1 MVCIATDSSHTK
13 LPLWNSLNYR
23 CSVPSDVGGSK
34 QNLTLEPF
42 DHYLN
47 RKWAT
52 AFIFFQELLIEV
64 LGSTRVRATICNISC
79 SQTWNRQWTEI
90 LCPHLS
96 GKEDQSL
103 DVQYSTLWTH
113 YFSEACRQASLLR
126 WVLGPVVILCILEG
140 TISRAGEKG
149 TCNLLHCT
157 SLCSIDCG
165 HFCSSRW
172 QHGIWL
178 SVHYPFHV
186 CLHEVVMSKL
196 DKVLGKHPSLPRMW
210 PHHKHCDTYIQYYC

>member
-13 LPLWNSLNYR
+13 LPLWYSLNYR

-34 QNLTLEPF
+34 QNLHTLEPF

-126 WVLGPVVILCILEG
+126 WVLGPVVILWILEG
-140 TISRAGEKG
+140 IILALVRKELA
-149 TCNLLHCT
+149 TCST
-157 SLCSIDCG
+157 VPPYVPKTAVI
-165 HFCSSRW
+165 FAP
-172 QHGIWL
+172 Q
-178 SVHYPFHV
+178 
-186 CLHEVVMSKL
+186 M
-196 DKVLGKHPSLPRMW
+196 VLGFLSTIHFTFVYMRWWCQNWIRS
-210 PHHKHCDTYIQYYC
+210 